1 MTVTS
6 ILRASAFVVA
16 SVGVLDPAWT
26 SQGKSPLPVDVRA
39 ASAADEPSAHD
50 VRQRVRQVDDVA
62 VDGNASAAA
71 VVLVGTA
78 ATPQS
83 LTSGIP
89 VSVVT
94 HADGPNVAVEHLALP
109 RRLLTGLTTR
119 IEAVVS
125 AIGMAGAT
133 SRIRL
138 EVQGIELAAID
149 HRWTSDR
156 EAYTARFE
164 HVPPAAGAGVIRVS
178 AGPLDNEVTTGDN
191 QADVQAIVE
200 DRKLRVLI
208 HEPRPSWT
216 ATFVRRA
223 LEEDPVF
230 EVTALARPSRGIS
243 ARAGSPPEQLSTR
256 ALEQFDVVIVGRA
269 RRAPSERADRARGV
283 LSAARRHGRVR
294 ARQAADRSLRCLAA
308 RRTIRGGTSPDAR
321 RASRNESGHEGL
333 RVRHRRRSLRRRGD
347 ACLAASTEGTC
358 PWRAKRVEGKRA
370 VIVSW
375 PTGAGRTIFSGALD
389 AWRSRTDGEAFGRFW
404 KALIADA
411 AAAGSARARSR
422 ARSRAGCAR
431 RARARQST
439 SAPDRGHLDWKHD
452 RVSTRPG
459 RIVAADGGAW
469 PVRLWPAAEDG
480 VFDGHFRAPASGRLV
495 VEISAGAVTSSQP
508 LIVAAGSRSADAGSP
523 ASLRQLANATGG
535 VTVSTSDLSRLNSF
549 LAGMTRPLVM
559 TAVHP
564 ARSTVFALTFITLLS
579 LEWWLRRRQG
589 HA

>member
-1 MTVTS
+1 MTLTS

-16 SVGVLDPAWT
+16 GVGVLDPAWT

-39 ASAADEPSAHD
+39 ASPADGPSAD
-50 VRQRVRQVDDVA
+50 QVRQRVREVDDVA

-78 ATPQS
+78 ANPQS
-83 LTSGIP
+83 LPSGIP

-94 HADGPNVAVEHLALP
+94 HADGPNVAVQHLALP
-109 RRLLTGLTTR
+109 RPLLTGLTTR

-125 AIGMAGAT
+125 ATRMAGAT

-178 AGPLDNEVTTGDN
+178 AGPLDNEMTTGDN
-191 QADVQAIVE
+191 HADVQAIVE

-208 HEPRPSWT
+208 HEPRLSWT

-256 ALEQFDVVIVGRA
+256 ALERFDVVIVG
-269 RRAPSERADRARGV
+269 APEELRQSELTALAEFSER
-283 LSAARRHGRVR
+283 
-294 ARQAADRSLRCLAA
+294 
-308 RRTIRGGTSPDAR
+308 RGGTVVFAPDR
-321 RASRNESGHEGL
+321 RPTGPY
-333 RVRHRRRSLRRRGD
+333 
-347 ACLAASTEGTC
+347 AASLPVARFEESLFPTPAALLGTN
-358 PWRAKRVEGKRA
+358 PAMKGSEFITVADPSAGVETLASLPRQKGPALSERSESKGSVP

-375 PTGAGRTIFSGALD
+375 PTGAGHTIFSGALD
-389 AWRSRTDGEAFGRFW
+389 AWRYRTDGEAFGRFW

-411 AAAGSARARSR
+411 AARAPRALEIELDPGPAAPGELVHVKARLRPTEFIPSGS
-422 ARSRAGCAR
+422 
-431 RARARQST
+431 T
-439 SAPDRGHLDWKHD
+439 IEFP
-452 RVSTRPG
+452 RVSG

-469 PVRLWPAAEDG
+469 PMRLWPAAEDG
-480 VFDGHFRAPASGRLV
+480 VFDGHFRAPAPGRLV
-495 VEISAGAVTSSQP
+495 VELSAGAVTSSQP

-559 TAVHP
+559 TPVHP

>member
-1 MTVTS
+1 MTLTS
-6 ILRASAFVVA
+6 ILRASAFIVA
-16 SVGVLDPAWT
+16 GVGVLDPAWT
-26 SQGKSPLPVDVRA
+26 SRRRSPLPVDVRA
-39 ASAADEPSAHD
+39 ASAADRPSAEE
-50 VRQRVRQVDDVA
+50 VRRRVRQLDDVA
-62 VDGNASAAA
+62 VDGSASAAA

-78 ATPQS
+78 ANPQS

-94 HADGPNVAVEHLALP
+94 QPDGPNVAVEPIAPP
-109 RRLLTGLTTR
+109 RPLLTGLTTR

-125 AIGMAGAT
+125 ATGMAGAT
-133 SRIRL
+133 SRIGL

-149 HRWTSDR
+149 HRWSSDR

-178 AGPLDNEVTTGDN
+178 AGPLDNELTTDDN
-191 QADVQAIVE
+191 HADVQAIVE

-256 ALEQFDVVIVGRA
+256 ALERFDVVIVG
-269 RRAPSERADRARGV
+269 APEE
-283 LSAARRHGRVR
+283 L
-294 ARQAADRSLRCLAA
+294 RQSDLTALAEFSQ
-308 RRTIRGGTSPDAR
+308 RRGGTVVFAPDR
-321 RASRNESGHEGL
+321 RPTGPY
-333 RVRHRRRSLRRRGD
+333 
-347 ACLAASTEGTC
+347 AASMPIERFDEALVQTPAALLGTN
-358 PWRAKRVEGKRA
+358 PAMKGSELITVAEASAGVETLASLPRQKGPALSERSESTGSVP

-389 AWRSRTDGEAFGRFW
+389 AWRYRTDGEAFGRFW

-411 AAAGSARARSR
+411 AARAPRALEIELDPAPAAPGDLVHVKARLRPTEFISRGSAIEF
-422 ARSRAGCAR
+422 
-431 RARARQST
+431 
-439 SAPDRGHLDWKHD
+439 P
-452 RVSTRPG
+452 RVSG
-459 RIVAADGGAW
+459 RIVAADGAAW
-469 PVRLWPAAEDG
+469 PVRLWPTAEDG
-480 VFDGHFRAPASGRLV
+480 VFDGQFRAPASDRFV
-495 VEISAGAVTSSQP
+495 VEISAGAVTSRQP

-523 ASLRQLANATGG
+523 ASLHQLANATGG

-549 LAGMTRPLVM
+549 LAGMPRGLVA
-559 TAVHP
+559 TPVHP
-564 ARSTVFALTFITLLS
+564 ARSTAFALTFVVLLS
-579 LEWWLRRRQG
+579 LEWWLRRKQG